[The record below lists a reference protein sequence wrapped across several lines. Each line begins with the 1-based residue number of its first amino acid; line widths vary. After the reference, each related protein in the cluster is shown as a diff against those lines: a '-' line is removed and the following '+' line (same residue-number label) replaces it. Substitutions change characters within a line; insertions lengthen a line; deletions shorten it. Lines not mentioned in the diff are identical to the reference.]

1 MSAPAGS
8 VTSQGARALRG
19 RLDACTRYAA
29 LVYEQIAALDREDLD
44 TFAALA
50 RERDA
55 LARRIDGAGVLA
67 ERATAPGDAEGD
79 LAAAL
84 REVLE
89 RCAEADGRL
98 LERLRAMRD
107 AARRAL
113 HHLEERRSGI
123 HAYVAAGRAP
133 ASLDVRS

>member
-1 MSAPAGS
+1 MSAPAAP
-8 VTSQGARALRG
+8 VTLQDARALRE
-19 RLDACTRYAA
+19 RLEACTRYAA
-29 LVYEQIAALDREDLD
+29 VVYEQIEALDRDDLD

-55 LARRIDGAGVLA
+55 LAQRIEGAGTA
-67 ERATAPGDAEGD
+67 EQATAPDGAEGD
-79 LAAAL
+79 LAVAL

-107 AARRAL
+107 AARGAL
-113 HHLEERRSGI
+113 RHLEERRSGI
-123 HAYVAAGRAP
+123 HAYVGAGRAP
-133 ASLDVRS
+133 ARLDVRS

>member
-1 MSAPAGS
+1 MSGS
-8 VTSQGARALRG
+8 GGAVATQGTRALRE

-29 LVYEQIAALDREDLD
+29 LVYEQLEALDRDDLD
-44 TFAALA
+44 AFAALA

-55 LARRIDGAGVLA
+55 LARRIEGAGAADQTVA
-67 ERATAPGDAEGD
+67 SGDAEGG

-89 RCAEADGRL
+89 RCAEADRRL

-107 AARRAL
+107 AARGAL
-113 HHLEERRSGI
+113 HQLEERRSGI

-133 ASLDVRS
+133 MSLDVRS